1 MRKINMANENKW
13 GSNIA
18 FVLAMIG
25 SAVGLGNIWR
35 YPYVLYSNG
44 GGAFYI
50 PYLLAI
56 ISLAIPFLILEYG
69 VGYNYQS
76 SFTKAIVKLKP
87 KFEFYG
93 WILPVVVFIMTV
105 YYSTII
111 GWDGIYLFLSF
122 FKGWGADP
130 NTYLNVNLLQ
140 ATDSL
145 SGAFNFI
152 PFIAVFMLVGWF
164 IVWLISH
171 KNLDEGL
178 GRVCEIFVPLLFVV
192 MLFIVIFSLTLPGA
206 SIGLSELFNPD
217 WSLLWHFD
225 IWMAA
230 FGQIFF
236 SLSLGMGAGFT
247 YASYTNDD
255 IDLISSGLK
264 VIFANC
270 AFENFAALGV
280 FSILGYMSL
289 QSGTPVS
296 EIVSQ
301 GTTLIFVAY
310 PQVFNILG
318 TIGLVLGPLFF
329 FTVYIAGITSM
340 LSSFEVLSISIQNKF
355 ALSRRKATLIL
366 CIIGGLASMVYA
378 TSAGGYI
385 LGIADIFVNNIVV
398 ILSVFVE
405 CILFA
410 WIFKAERLIDFMNG
424 RSKHFKLGKWWLA
437 HVKYIIPILLL
448 VIWFGGL
455 YELIALKTTDAV
467 IVLIVLA
474 LILIISSLIFTLL
487 PAKTKEWFKTEERIK

>member
-1 MRKINMANENKW
+1 MANENKW
-13 GSNIA
+13 GSNIT

-50 PYLLAI
+50 PYLVAI
-56 ISLAIPFLILEYG
+56 VTLAIPFLILEYG

-145 SGAFNFI
+145 SGVFNFI

-164 IVWLISH
+164 IVWFISH

-178 GRVCEIFVPLLFVV
+178 GKVCKIFVPLLFVV
-192 MLFIVIFSLTLPGA
+192 TLFIVIFSLTLPGA
-206 SIGLSELFNPD
+206 SIGLAELFNPD
-217 WSLLWHFD
+217 WSRLWHFD

-255 IDLISSGLK
+255 IDLISSGLI
-264 VIFANC
+264 VILANC

-280 FSILGYMSL
+280 FSILGYMSI

-318 TIGLVLGPLFF
+318 TLGLILGPLFF

-355 ALSRRKATLIL
+355 ALTRYKATLIL
-366 CIIGGLASMVYA
+366 CVVGGITSMVYA

-385 LGIADIFVNNIVV
+385 LGIADIFVNNIVI

-410 WIFKAERLIDFMNG
+410 WAFKAERLIDFMNG
-424 RSKHFKLGKWWLA
+424 RSKHFKLGKWWLS
-437 HVKYIIPILLL
+437 HVKYIIPILLV

-455 YELIALKTTDAV
+455 YELAAMKTTESL
-467 IVLIVLA
+467 IILIVLG
-474 LILIISSLIFTLL
+474 LILIISSLIFSLV
-487 PAKTKEWFKTEERIK
+487 PAKSEEWFKTEERI

>member
-1 MRKINMANENKW
+1 MSNEKW

-35 YPYVLYSNG
+35 YTYVLYSNG

-50 PYLLAI
+50 PYLVAVLT
-56 ISLAIPFLILEYG
+56 LAIPFLILEYG

-76 SFTKAIVKLKP
+76 SFTKAIIKLKP
-87 KFEFYG
+87 KLEIYG

-105 YYSTII
+105 YYSTIM
-111 GWDGIYLFLSF
+111 GWDGIYLVLSF

-130 NTYLNVNLLQ
+130 NTFLNVNLLQ

-145 SGAFNFI
+145 SGVFNFI
-152 PFIAVFMLVGWF
+152 PFIAIFMLVGWF
-164 IVWLISH
+164 IVWFISH
-171 KNLDEGL
+171 KSLNEGL
-178 GRVCEIFVPLLFVV
+178 GRVCKIFVPLLFVV
-192 MLFIVIFSLTLPGA
+192 MFVIVIFSLTLPGA
-206 SIGLSELFNPD
+206 LIGLTVLFNPN

-247 YASYTNDD
+247 YASYTHDD
-255 IDLISSGLK
+255 IDIVSSGLK
-264 VIFANC
+264 IIFANC
-270 AFENFAALGV
+270 AFENIAALGV

-355 ALSRRKATLIL
+355 ALSRDKATLML
-366 CIIGGLASMVYA
+366 CVVGGISSMVYA
-378 TSAGGYI
+378 TSAGGYL
-385 LGIADIFVNNIVV
+385 LGIADIFVNNVVV
-398 ILSVFVE
+398 IFSVFIE

-424 RSKHFKLGKWWLA
+424 RSKNFKLGRLWLLQ
-437 HVKYIIPILLL
+437 VKYIIPILLI

-455 YELIALKTTDAV
+455 YELIAMKTTESV
-467 IVLIVLA
+467 MILIVLT
-474 LILIISSLIFTLL
+474 LILIISSVIFTLL
-487 PAKTKEWFKTEERIK
+487 PAKSEDWFKTEERID

>member
-1 MRKINMANENKW
+1 MANENKW

-329 FTVYIAGITSM
+329 FIVYISGITSM

>member
-1 MRKINMANENKW
+1 MTNGNKW

-44 GGAFYI
+44 GGAFFI
-50 PYLLAI
+50 PYLVAILA
-56 ISLAIPFLILEYG
+56 LAIPFLILEYG
-69 VGYNYQS
+69 AGYNYQS

-87 KFEFYG
+87 KLELYG
-93 WILPVVVFIMTV
+93 WILPVVVFIMTI

-130 NTYLNVNLLQ
+130 NTFLNVNLLQ
-140 ATDSL
+140 SIDSL
-145 SGAFNFI
+145 SGVFNFI
-152 PFIAVFMLVGWF
+152 PFIGIFMLVGWF
-164 IVWLISH
+164 IIWFISH

-178 GRVCEIFVPLLFVV
+178 GKVCKIFVPLLFVV
-192 MLFIVIFSLTLPGA
+192 MVIIVIFSLTLPGA
-206 SIGLSELFNPD
+206 YIGLAELFHPN
-217 WSLLWHFD
+217 WSSLLRFD

-255 IDLISSGLK
+255 IDLISVG
-264 VIFANC
+264 VYVTIANC

-289 QSGTPVS
+289 QSGMPVS

-310 PQVFNILG
+310 PQVFIVYYLMFVPLRNM
-318 TIGLVLGPLFF
+318 VLGL
-329 FTVYIAGITSM
+329 
-340 LSSFEVLSISIQNKF
+340 
-355 ALSRRKATLIL
+355 L
-366 CIIGGLASMVYA
+366 CSCEHKDYQA
-378 TSAGGYI
+378 
-385 LGIADIFVNNIVV
+385 
-398 ILSVFVE
+398 
-405 CILFA
+405 
-410 WIFKAERLIDFMNG
+410 
-424 RSKHFKLGKWWLA
+424 
-437 HVKYIIPILLL
+437 IPH
-448 VIWFGGL
+448 
-455 YELIALKTTDAV
+455 
-467 IVLIVLA
+467 
-474 LILIISSLIFTLL
+474 
-487 PAKTKEWFKTEERIK
+487 

>member
-1 MRKINMANENKW
+1 MTNENKW
-13 GSNIA
+13 GSNVA

-50 PYLLAI
+50 PYLVAILA
-56 ISLAIPFLILEYG
+56 LAIPFLILEYG

-93 WILPVVVFIMTV
+93 WILPVIVFIMTV

-145 SGAFNFI
+145 SGVFNFI

-164 IVWLISH
+164 IVWFISH

-178 GRVCEIFVPLLFVV
+178 GKVCEIFVPLLFVV

-206 SIGLSELFNPD
+206 SIGLAELFNPD

-289 QSGTPVS
+289 QSGVPVS

-318 TIGLVLGPLFF
+318 TVGLILGPVFF

-355 ALSRRKATLIL
+355 AFTRRKATLIL
-366 CIIGGLASMVYA
+366 CLVGGFASMVYA

-385 LGIADIFVNNIVV
+385 LGIADIFVNNIV
-398 ILSVFVE
+398 IIFSVFVE

-410 WIFKAERLIDFMNG
+410 WVFKAERLIDFMNG
-424 RSKHFKLGKWWLA
+424 RSKHFKLGKWWLV
-437 HVKYIIPILLL
+437 HVKYIIPILLV

-455 YELIALKTTDAV
+455 YELISMKTTESV
-467 IVLIVLA
+467 MILIVLA
-474 LILIISSLIFTLL
+474 LILIVSSLIFTLL

>member
-1 MRKINMANENKW
+1 MATENKW
-13 GSNIA
+13 GSNLTFI
-18 FVLAMIG
+18 LAMIG

-44 GGAFYI
+44 GGAFFI
-50 PYLLAI
+50 PYLVAI
-56 ISLAIPFLILEYG
+56 ITLAIPFLILEYG

-93 WILPVVVFIMTV
+93 WVLPVVVFIMTV

-111 GWDGIYLFLSF
+111 GWDGVYLFLSF

-130 NTYLNVNLLQ
+130 NTFLNVSLLQ
-140 ATDSL
+140 VNDSL
-145 SGAFNFI
+145 SGIFNFL
-152 PFIAVFMLVGWF
+152 PLIAVFMLAGWF
-164 IVWLISH
+164 IVWFISH
-171 KNLDEGL
+171 RNLDEGL
-178 GRVCEIFVPLLFVV
+178 GKVCKIFVPVLFVV
-192 MLFIVIFSLTLPGA
+192 MTIIVIFSLTLPGA
-206 SIGLSELFNPD
+206 YIGLAELFHPD

-247 YASYTNDD
+247 YASYTEDN
-255 IDLISSGLK
+255 IDLISSGLY
-264 VIFANC
+264 VILANC

-289 QSGTPVS
+289 QSGIPVS

-318 TIGLVLGPLFF
+318 TIGFILGPLFF
-329 FTVYIAGITSM
+329 FTVYVAGITSL
-340 LSSFEVLSISIQNKF
+340 LSSFEVFSISIQNK
-355 ALSRRKATLIL
+355 LGLTRSRATAIL

-385 LGIADIFVNNIVV
+385 LGVTDIFVNNIVI

-405 CILFA
+405 CVLFA
-410 WIFKAERLIDFMNG
+410 WVFKAERLVDFLNS
-424 RSKHFKLGKWWLA
+424 RSKTFKLGKWWVW
-437 HVKYIIPILLL
+437 HVKYLSPILIA

-455 YELIALKTTDAV
+455 YELMAMKTTDSMIILIVHAV
-467 IVLIVLA
+467 ALIVL
-474 LILIISSLIFTLL
+474 SLIFTLV
-487 PAKTKEWFKTEERIK
+487 PAKTDEWFKTEERIKE

>member
-1 MRKINMANENKW
+1 MT
-13 GSNIA
+13 
-18 FVLAMIG
+18 
-25 SAVGLGNIWR
+25 
-35 YPYVLYSNG
+35 
-44 GGAFYI
+44 
-50 PYLLAI
+50 
-56 ISLAIPFLILEYG
+56 LAIPFMILEYG

-87 KFEFYG
+87 KFELYG
-93 WILPVVVFIMTV
+93 WILPVVVVIMTV
-105 YYSTII
+105 YYSTIM

-145 SGAFNFI
+145 SGVFNFI
-152 PFIAVFMLVGWF
+152 PFIAVFMLAGWL
-164 IVWLISH
+164 IVWFISH

-178 GRVCEIFVPLLFVV
+178 GKVCEIFVPLLFVV
-192 MLFIVIFSLTLPGA
+192 MLLIVIFSLTLPGA

-270 AFENFAALGV
+270 AFENLAALGI
-280 FSILGYMSL
+280 FLILGYMSL

-378 TSAGGYI
+378 SSAGGYI
-385 LGIADIFVNNIVV
+385 LGN
-398 ILSVFVE
+398 SRE
-405 CILFA
+405 
-410 WIFKAERLIDFMNG
+410 
-424 RSKHFKLGKWWLA
+424 
-437 HVKYIIPILLL
+437 LLH
-448 VIWFGGL
+448 
-455 YELIALKTTDAV
+455 
-467 IVLIVLA
+467 
-474 LILIISSLIFTLL
+474 
-487 PAKTKEWFKTEERIK
+487 

>member
-1 MRKINMANENKW
+1 MTNENKW

-50 PYLLAI
+50 PYLVAI
-56 ISLAIPFLILEYG
+56 IALAIPFLILEYG

-145 SGAFNFI
+145 GGVFNFI

-164 IVWLISH
+164 IVWFISH

-178 GRVCEIFVPLLFVV
+178 GKVCEIFVPLLFVV

-206 SIGLSELFNPD
+206 SIGLAELFNPD

-289 QSGTPVS
+289 QSGAPVS

-318 TIGLVLGPLFF
+318 TVGLILGPVFF

-355 ALSRRKATLIL
+355 AFTRRKATLIL
-366 CIIGGLASMVYA
+366 CLVGGFASMVYA

-385 LGIADIFVNNIVV
+385 LGIADIFVNNIV
-398 ILSVFVE
+398 IIFSVFVE

-410 WIFKAERLIDFMNG
+410 WVFKAERLIDFMNG
-424 RSKHFKLGKWWLA
+424 RSKHFKLGKWWLV
-437 HVKYIIPILLL
+437 HVKYIIPILLV

-455 YELIALKTTDAV
+455 YELISMKTTESV
-467 IVLIVLA
+467 MILIVLA
-474 LILIISSLIFTLL
+474 LILIVSSLIFTLL

>member
-1 MRKINMANENKW
+1 MTNTNKW
-13 GSNIA
+13 ESNII
-18 FVLAMIG
+18 FILAMIG

-50 PYLLAI
+50 PYLVAI
-56 ISLAIPFLILEYG
+56 FALAIPFIILEYG

-76 SFTKAIVKLKP
+76 SFTKAIIKLKP

-93 WILPVVVFIMTV
+93 WILPVVIFIMTI

-130 NTYLNVNLLQ
+130 NTFLNVNLLQ
-140 ATDSL
+140 TTHSL
-145 SGAFNFI
+145 SGVFNFI
-152 PFIAVFMLVGWF
+152 PFIAIFIIIGWF
-164 IVWLISH
+164 IIWFISH

-178 GRVCEIFVPLLFVV
+178 GKVCKIFVPLLFVI
-192 MLFIVIFSLTLPGA
+192 MIFIVIFSLTLPGA
-206 SIGLSELFNPD
+206 NIGLAELFNPD

-255 IDLISSGLK
+255 IDLISSGLYV
-264 VIFANC
+264 VIANS
-270 AFENFAALGV
+270 AFENFTALGV

-318 TIGLVLGPLFF
+318 SIGLILGPLFF
-329 FTVYIAGITSM
+329 FTVYVAGITSM

-366 CIIGGLASMVYA
+366 CLIGCLASMVYA
-378 TSAGGYI
+378 TSAGEYI
-385 LGIADIFVNNIVV
+385 LRISDLFVNNIVV
-398 ILSVFVE
+398 IFSVFVE
-405 CILFA
+405 CVLFA
-410 WIFKAERLIDFMNG
+410 WVFKAERLISFFNS
-424 RSKHFKLGKWWLA
+424 RSKTFKIGKWWLA
-437 HVKYIIPILLL
+437 EVKYIIPLLL
-448 VIWFGGL
+448 IVIWFGGL
-455 YELIALKTTDAV
+455 YELIAMKTTESA

-474 LILIISSLIFTLL
+474 LILVIFSLIFTLL
-487 PAKTKEWFKTEERIK
+487 PEKSKDWFKTEERVK

>member
-1 MRKINMANENKW
+1 M
-13 GSNIA
+13 
-18 FVLAMIG
+18 
-25 SAVGLGNIWR
+25 GNIWR

-50 PYLLAI
+50 PYLVAILA
-56 ISLAIPFLILEYG
+56 LAIPFLILEYG

-93 WILPVVVFIMTV
+93 WILPVIVFIMTV

-140 ATDSL
+140 VTDSL
-145 SGAFNFI
+145 SGVFNFI

-164 IVWLISH
+164 IVWFISH

-178 GRVCEIFVPLLFVV
+178 GKVCEIFVPLLFVV

-206 SIGLSELFNPD
+206 SIGLAELFNPD

-264 VIFANC
+264 VI
-270 AFENFAALGV
+270 
-280 FSILGYMSL
+280 
-289 QSGTPVS
+289 
-296 EIVSQ
+296 
-301 GTTLIFVAY
+301 
-310 PQVFNILG
+310 
-318 TIGLVLGPLFF
+318 
-329 FTVYIAGITSM
+329 
-340 LSSFEVLSISIQNKF
+340 
-355 ALSRRKATLIL
+355 
-366 CIIGGLASMVYA
+366 
-378 TSAGGYI
+378 
-385 LGIADIFVNNIVV
+385 
-398 ILSVFVE
+398 
-405 CILFA
+405 
-410 WIFKAERLIDFMNG
+410 
-424 RSKHFKLGKWWLA
+424 
-437 HVKYIIPILLL
+437 
-448 VIWFGGL
+448 
-455 YELIALKTTDAV
+455 
-467 IVLIVLA
+467 
-474 LILIISSLIFTLL
+474 
-487 PAKTKEWFKTEERIK
+487 